1 MKGIDKFNHLKE
13 DIKIDQCVD
22 LVRTKAVQLL
32 AIVLGA
38 RVETSK

>member
-13 DIKIDQCVD
+13 SIDIDQCVD
-22 LVRTKAVQLL
+22 LVRNKAVQLMAL
-32 AIVLGA
+32 VLGA